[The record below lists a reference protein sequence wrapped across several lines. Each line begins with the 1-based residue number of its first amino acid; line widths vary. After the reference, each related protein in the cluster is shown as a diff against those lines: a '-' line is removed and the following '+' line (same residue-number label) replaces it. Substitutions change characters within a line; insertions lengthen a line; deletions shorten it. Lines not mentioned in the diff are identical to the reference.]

1 MAENKKYRYL
11 TEEDLQEGRELAE
24 LMSVLGKE
32 EKMQATVYIR
42 ALVDRNMLAK
52 VSA

>member
-1 MAENKKYRYL
+1 MAEKRQYKHL

-24 LMSVLGKE
+24 LMSILGKE

-42 ALVDRNMLAK
+42 ALADRNMFVKGFA
-52 VSA
+52 

>member
-1 MAENKKYRYL
+1 MIEQKYRHL

-24 LMSVLGKE
+24 MMSVLGKE

-42 ALVDRNMLAK
+42 ALADRSMLIKA
-52 VSA
+52 SA

>member
-1 MAENKKYRYL
+1 MEDNKKFSSL

-24 LMSVLGKE
+24 LISVLGKE

-52 VSA
+52 GFA

>member
-1 MAENKKYRYL
+1 MAENKKYIYL
-11 TEEDLQEGRELAE
+11 TEEDLKEGRELAE

-32 EKMQATVYIR
+32 EKMQATIYIR
-42 ALVDRNMLAK
+42 ALVDRNMLEK